1 MFSKKEFAVVNN
13 LRFISWTNFMLS
25 RVEYEKCFIT
35 LEPGYFENQILL
47 KLVLVGVYSLA
58 IYTAAYDET

>member
-25 RVEYEKCFIT
+25 RVEYEKSFIT